1 MKTLAQ
7 SKLNYDAAAKSS
19 TLISKYEAGVNG
31 GGDWNASTQ
40 TNGAKAKYDQAV
52 SAAITADSW
61 RRACKQ
67 ITTADFKKACIAK
80 SANLKTG
87 MVAAV
92 DKWETNYSPIYSAVA
107 AVVDTLTPSGSDVS
121 DNIDNRMKPVVLA
134 AIKASLVAKG
144 HTVAG
149 SATLSNIKG

>member
-7 SKLNYDAAAKSS
+7 SKANYDAAAKSS
-19 TLISKYEAGVNG
+19 TLIAKYESGVTTG
-31 GGDWNASTQ
+31 ADWNSATQ
-40 TNGAKAKYDQAV
+40 TSGAKAKYDQAV
-52 SAAITADSW
+52 TAAIGADSW
-61 RRACKQ
+61 RRACKL
-67 ITTADFKKACIAK
+67 ITTADFKASCIAK

-87 MVAAV
+87 MVAAI
-92 DKWETNYSPIYSAVA
+92 DKWEANYSPIYTAVA
-107 AVVDTLTPSGSDVS
+107 SVVDGLQPSGSDVS

-134 AIKASLVAKG
+134 AIKASLIAKG